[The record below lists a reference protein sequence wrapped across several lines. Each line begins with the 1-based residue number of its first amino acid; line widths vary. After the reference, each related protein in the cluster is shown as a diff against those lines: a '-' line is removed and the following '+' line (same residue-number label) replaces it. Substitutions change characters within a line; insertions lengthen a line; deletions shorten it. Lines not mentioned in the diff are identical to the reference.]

1 MTTRKPGFTLIEL
14 LVVLAILSII
24 AAILFPVFAHV
35 RERARQTTCASNLR
49 QIGLATMQYV
59 GDNNETLFPHPYHDA
74 AKGWVNWYAYT
85 PRGRRVDKSRGMLG
99 PYLKNDAVWVCP
111 SVDADWPGIRVGV
124 PFPTYGLNSD
134 LSPLSGLP
142 PYRRRA
148 PPTIAQVEAPS
159 ETILASESE
168 QPNMN
173 VGLFASPFIFPPSVH
188 QPAVCGRH
196 SGRANVLWLD
206 GHVTARKPATAYWSK
221 GFMDVATQERLH
233 LGDIMKGPYTG
244 DAQTDDYYYELVKP
258 AGR

>member
-1 MTTRKPGFTLIEL
+1 
-14 LVVLAILSII
+14 
-24 AAILFPVFAHV
+24 
-35 RERARQTTCASNLR
+35 
-49 QIGLATMQYV
+49 
-59 GDNNETLFPHPYHDA
+59 
-74 AKGWVNWYAYT
+74 VNWYAYT
-85 PRGRRVDKSRGMLG
+85 PRGRRVDKSHGMLG

-221 GFMDVATQERLH
+221 GFMAVAIQERLH
-233 LGDIMKGPYTG
+233 LGDIMKGAYTG
-244 DAQTDDYYYELVKP
+244 DAPTDDYYYELAKP
-258 AGR
+258 AGK

>member
-59 GDNNETLFPHPYHDA
+59 GDNNETLFPHPYHDGVV
-74 AKGWVNWYAYT
+74 GWVEWSAYMPLGVDMT
-85 PRGRRVDKSRGMLG
+85 LDKSRGMLG
-99 PYLKNDAVWVCP
+99 FYLKNDAVWICP
-111 SVDADWPGIRVGV
+111 SVGADWPGSRANA
-124 PFPTYGLNSD
+124 PYPTYGLNSA
-134 LSPLSGLP
+134 LSPFHH
-142 PYRRRA
+142 RA
-148 PPTIAQVEAPS
+148 LTLAQAETPA
-159 ETILASESE
+159 ETILAAESE
-168 QPNMN
+168 RPNMN
-173 VGLFASPFIFPPSVH
+173 VGLFASPFILPPSVH

-196 SGRANVLWLD
+196 FGQANVLWLD

-233 LGDIMKGPYTG
+233 LGDIMRGPYTV
-244 DAQTDDYYYELVKP
+244 DAQADDYYYELVKP